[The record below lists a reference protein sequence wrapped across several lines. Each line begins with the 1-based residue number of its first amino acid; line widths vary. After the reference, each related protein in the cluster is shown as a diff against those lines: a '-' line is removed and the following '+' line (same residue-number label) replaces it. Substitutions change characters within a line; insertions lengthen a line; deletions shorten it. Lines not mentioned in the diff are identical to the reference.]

1 MYEDEK
7 LYRPAMER
15 YRQASEYYLGE
26 HFVPQ
31 SCQCLYKVR
40 QVFHEMYYGVV
51 GVLSAFS
58 ICYFFSRASASVG
71 MEHPPTNPPSLL
83 FSWLLFN
90 LPIFNPLGGEH

>member
-31 SCQCLYKVR
+31 SCQCLYKVCPFR
-40 QVFHEMYYGVV
+40 SSFP
-51 GVLSAFS
+51 LS
-58 ICYFFSRASASVG
+58 
-71 MEHPPTNPPSLL
+71 
-83 FSWLLFN
+83 
-90 LPIFNPLGGEH
+90 FNPCSFIIMFPYIPSRFLL